1 MPELPNKSHELF
13 ARARS
18 LGARLQDAYEDAGF
32 VASRAHASRLANQP
46 EVAARIAELRAMRS
60 SNVDTSPQAVV
71 DLLFRM
77 ARDSDALKTA
87 AGVREARASLLEAHR
102 IAKEMGEG
110 RSYER
115 SWIERELRSP
125 T

>member
-1 MPELPNKSHELF
+1 MPELQNPSHELF

-32 VASRAHASRLANQP
+32 VASRAHACRLATQP
-46 EVAARIAELRAMRS
+46 EVAARIAELRAART

-71 DLLFRM
+71 DQLFRM

-87 AGVREARASLLEAHR
+87 AGVKEARASLLEAHR
-102 IAKEMGEG
+102 LSKEMRDG
-110 RSYER
+110 RSHER
-115 SWIERELRSP
+115 QWVERELRAP
-125 T
+125 A